1 MRRHPVTFFVATL
14 VLPLLLA
21 ACWLGEATVGGT
33 VSGLPTG
40 ASVVL
45 QNNGTDNLTV
55 SANGRFTF
63 SKSVEGEKTYA
74 VTVLTQPVGAN
85 CTVANDTGT
94 IDADGTNVTNVA
106 VTCVVTASL
115 TGTVSGLLAGGT
127 VTLSNAGTPLAVT
140 VNGAFA
146 FDGILPGGTAYNVT
160 VAPNG
165 NPNGQTCTVTNGV
178 GNIATGTPTAVV
190 VTCTNN

>member
-1 MRRHPVTFFVATL
+1 MRRHPVTFFVTTL
-14 VLPLLLA
+14 ALPLLLA